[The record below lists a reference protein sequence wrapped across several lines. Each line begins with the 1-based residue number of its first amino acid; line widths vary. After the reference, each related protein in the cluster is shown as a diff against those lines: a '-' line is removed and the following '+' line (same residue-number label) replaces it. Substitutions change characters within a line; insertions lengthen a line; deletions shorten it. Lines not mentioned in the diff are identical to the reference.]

1 MCLGDITALS
11 KAHLKD
17 FYKEANDD
25 SSEICKS
32 LKTLTTILSNVVANP
47 MEPKYRSLDTTKK
60 AMQDKILKYTS
71 LVNFL
76 KMCGFE
82 EKSNELALKGYPG
95 EQLNKALDSIYEEL
109 KENSSKLGVKV
120 QSNFNPYAEA
130 IVSTSGNSLSSGKAD
145 TSQYN
150 PSYIDKM
157 IEEEKKLKKKLME
170 RKVED
175 REVKVFN
182 SKSGATDI
190 KKVMW
195 EYEEENRK
203 EEEEYEE
210 ELRKTSALKFLGKSP
225 HWFMGFRGER

>member
-1 MCLGDITALS
+1 
-11 KAHLKD
+11 
-17 FYKEANDD
+17 
-25 SSEICKS
+25 
-32 LKTLTTILSNVVANP
+32 
-47 MEPKYRSLDTTKK
+47 
-60 AMQDKILKYTS
+60 MQDKILKYTS

-82 EKSNELALKGYPG
+82 EKADEMALKGYPG
-95 EQLNKALDSIYEEL
+95 ENLNKALDSIYAEL
-109 KENSSKLGVKV
+109 KDNSDKLGVKV
-120 QSNFNPYAEA
+120 QSNFNPYAEG
-130 IVSTSGNSLSSGKAD
+130 IISTAGNTLSSGKTD

-157 IEEEKKLKKKLME
+157 MEEERKLKKKLME

-175 REVKVFN
+175 REIKVYN

-195 EYEEENRK
+195 EDEEENRK

-210 ELRKTSALKFLGKSP
+210 ELRKASALKFLGKSSY
-225 HWFMGFRGER
+225 